1 MRAYPQTS
9 YDVVPYESNVFPQSH
24 PDRLATIATL
34 LGMRPAAVTR
44 CRVLELGA
52 ASGGNVIP
60 MAAGLPDSTFLGID
74 LSKRQVET
82 GQKLIEKVGLKNV
95 ELRQLDFRDVGK
107 DLGQFDFIVCHG
119 VYSWVPTEVQDKLMS
134 ICAENLAPRGV
145 AYVSYNTFPGWH
157 MRGIIRDV
165 MLYHAKQFSDPV
177 HRVRQ
182 ARNLLDFMSKSVTQK
197 DDPYSLLLK
206 NEVELIRKCQDS
218 YLFHDHLEDEN
229 NPVYFHQFAE
239 RAAAKGLQYLGEVD
253 FRVMLAANYP
263 PEVQNVLQALSPDA
277 IHLEQYMD
285 FLRNRMFRQTLLC
298 HKSVQLTHQVRPDM
312 VMGLSAASPAKA
324 ANENADIRSTAV
336 EKFQVP
342 NGAGVSTGQPIFKAA
357 LVYLNRVWPQAVP
370 FETLRAEARAALGG
384 NPDPTDARILA
395 ECLLNCYAS
404 ASGSLVELHAH
415 APSFAREPGERP
427 VATPLARTQ
436 AADGQKVTNLR
447 HEGITLN
454 AVDRQLL
461 TFLDGTRDRTA
472 LTDVVT
478 DLVKNGDFTVKE
490 QNQPVTDPAR
500 VRQLAAPVVAE
511 RLTYL
516 GRSALLVQ

>member
-1 MRAYPQTS
+1 MRAYPPTS

-24 PDRLATIATL
+24 PNRLATIATL
-34 LGMRPAAVTR
+34 LGMRPAPVTK
-44 CRVLELGA
+44 CRVLELGC
-52 ASGGNVIP
+52 ASGGNLVP
-60 MAAGLPDSTFLGID
+60 MGLGLPESTFLGLD
-74 LSKRQVET
+74 LSKRQIET

-95 ELRQLDFRDVGK
+95 ELRQLDFRDADR
-107 DLGQFDFIVCHG
+107 DLGQFDYVICHG
-119 VYSWVPTEVQDKLMS
+119 VYSWVPPDVQDKILT
-134 ICAENLAPRGV
+134 ICSENLTPRGI
-145 AYVSYNTFPGWH
+145 AYVSYNTYPGWH

-165 MLYHAKQFSDPV
+165 MLYHAKQFADPV

-298 HKSVQLTHQVRPDM
+298 HKAVQLTHQVRAEM
-312 VMGLSAASPAKA
+312 VTGLAAASPARPS
-324 ANENADIRSTAV
+324 NEKPDVRSTEP
-336 EKFQVP
+336 EKFEVAS
-342 NGAGVSTGQPIFKAA
+342 GATVTTSQPIFKAA
-357 LVYLNRVWPQAVP
+357 LVHLNRAWPQALP
-370 FETLRAEARAALGG
+370 FDALRAAARSAVGG
-384 NPDPTDARILA
+384 PADPADSRVLA

-404 ASGSLVELHAH
+404 AGGSLLELHAH
-415 APSFAREPGERP
+415 APQFAREPGERP
-427 VATPLARTQ
+427 VASPLARAQ
-436 AADGQKVTNLR
+436 AAEGARVTNLR
-447 HEGITLN
+447 HENVLLN

-461 TFLDGTRDRTA
+461 TYLDGTRDRSTLA
-472 LTDVVT
+472 NVVA
-478 DLVKNGDFTVKE
+478 DLVKAGELTVKE
-490 QNQPVTDPAR
+490 QDRPVTDPDR
-500 VRQLAAPVVAE
+500 VKQLATPVVAE
-511 RLTYL
+511 RLSFL